1 MAAKKSKKTDS
12 AARSIQ
18 RVSENTF
25 ITLSDPKSPIS
36 EAYRTIRTN
45 LQFASLDKTVKTIL
59 VTSTAP
65 GEGKSTTITNL
76 AVVLA
81 QENKRVLIIDA
92 DLRKSMQHKLWHIPN
107 MNGLTNVLAESM
119 DYRMAV
125 RKTLAPGVDVLVAGP
140 KPPNPAELLASRR
153 MADFIKKVA
162 EDYDYVL
169 IDAPPVMP
177 VTDAVVLSAAVDGV
191 ILVVGYG
198 LTTYEAAANT
208 KEQLGKANANILGV
222 IINNVPIDSH
232 GYYYYYYYDE
242 SGNKVERKRHKSD
255 RPSGHTDFEMT
266 SDDDERSSALERGRK
281 WME

>member
-1 MAAKKSKKTDS
+1 MAVKKSKKTDS

-45 LQFASLDKTVKTIL
+45 LQFASLDKPVKTIL

-140 KPPNPAELLASRR
+140 KPPNPTELLASRR

-169 IDAPPVMP
+169 IDASPVMP

-232 GYYYYYYYDE
+232 AYYYYYYYDE

-255 RPSGHTDFEMT
+255 MPSGHAGFEMT
-266 SDDDERSSALERGRK
+266 PGDDERPSALERNRK

>member
-1 MAAKKSKKTDS
+1 MAAKKSKKADS

-25 ITLSDPKSPIS
+25 ITLSDPKSPVS

-45 LQFASLDKTVKTIL
+45 LQFASLDKPIKTIL

-119 DYRMAV
+119 DYHMVV
-125 RKTLAPGVDVLVAGP
+125 RKTLAPGVDVLVSGP

-169 IDAPPVMP
+169 IDSTPVMP

-232 GYYYYYYYDE
+232 SYYYYYYYDE

-255 RPSGHTDFEMT
+255 RPSGHTGFEMT
-266 SDDDERSSALERGRK
+266 PGDDEKPSALERGRK